1 MLDRL
6 TLDQL
11 RVLIAVA
18 ETGSF
23 SAAARQLGRVQSAVS
38 QAVATLEDILGTA
51 LFDRYGK
58 TPKLNEAGRVILADA
73 RRLVQGAE
81 TLRAR
86 AESIGTD
93 VEPELTIAVDAMFPN
108 SILMASLKA
117 LSETFGCL
125 PVTVFTEG
133 LGTPEQRLRDG
144 VVRLAIYCLLSTG
157 ANDLEAEYLTAIRV
171 ARGRTLAIGARQAR
185 AAGPARP
192 DRPHPTQSFQ
202 QRRHH
207 QRPHLAVCRP
217 WYSPGIPLGWL
228 RLVQHARSHGRGP
241 HRGGP
246 SQAPHLDRDRRVRF
260 PDPRGPRARPRA
272 GPGRT
277 LAARRPAPAAE
288 DHQGSVKYGLRH
300 QLNLAKTVYLVS
312 CVGMKRCPFLK
323 CLRAG
328 QGLEWR
334 PRQDSNLRP
343 TA

>member
-58 TPKLNEAGRVILADA
+58 TPKLNEAGRVLLADA

-86 AESIGTD
+86 AESIGND

-125 PVTVFTEG
+125 PVTLFTEG

-171 ARGRTLAIGARQAR
+171 VPVVATSHPLAAERLPLGRDKLEPQVQLVLTDRTPLRHSSSGGIISHRIWRFADLGTRLEFLLAGFGWCNMPVHMVEDHIAAGRLKRLTLIESDGFDFPIHAVHERGR
-185 AAGPARP
+185 
-192 DRPHPTQSFQ
+192 
-202 QRRHH
+202 
-207 QRPHLAVCRP
+207 V
-217 WYSPGIPLGWL
+217 PG
-228 RLVQHARSHGRGP
+228 
-241 HRGGP
+241 
-246 SQAPHLDRDRRVRF
+246 
-260 PDPRGPRARPRA
+260 RA
-272 GPGRT
+272 GRW
-277 LAARRPAPAAE
+277 LLDDLRRRLSTTDQA
-288 DHQGSVKYGLRH
+288 
-300 QLNLAKTVYLVS
+300 
-312 CVGMKRCPFLK
+312 
-323 CLRAG
+323 
-328 QGLEWR
+328 
-334 PRQDSNLRP
+334 
-343 TA
+343 